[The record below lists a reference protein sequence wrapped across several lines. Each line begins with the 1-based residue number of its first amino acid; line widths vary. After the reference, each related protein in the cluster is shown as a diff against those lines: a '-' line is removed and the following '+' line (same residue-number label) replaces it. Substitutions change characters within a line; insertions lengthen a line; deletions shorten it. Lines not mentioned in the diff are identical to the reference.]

1 MVRFCHSY
9 THRKLFRPIKLIR
22 KPPGKTLLYI
32 LQVPGKHNE
41 NIWMRIGHSYTLEV
55 VLAIKT
61 SRTTYRTEILN
72 EVPK

>member
-1 MVRFCHSY
+1 MAKHYCTF
-9 THRKLFRPIKLIR
+9 FRY
-22 KPPGKTLLYI
+22 PGHIMK
-32 LQVPGKHNE
+32 